1 MKSQIVSS
9 KQRCGSIIDEGE
21 GNNKMKTE
29 RTNTNIPEGWRVAM
43 LGEVAEINPAESLN
57 KGKVAKS
64 VAMESVEPFTRRI
77 SNFKLKEYN
86 GGMKFRNGD
95 TLFARITPCLENG
108 KTSFVDILEDDEI
121 GFGSTEFIVL
131 REKENLS
138 DKKYLYYLS
147 LSPELREIAIR
158 LMTGSSGR
166 QRVQTNLFADKSFV
180 IPPVIEQQA
189 IAALLS
195 SFDDKIELLR
205 EQNKTLEAIAQALY
219 KRWFVDLEFPNEE
232 CKPYKSSGGKMV
244 DSELGTI
251 PAAWRIS
258 LFRDKFKV
266 EYGKSNKKFD
276 PNGVYPLY
284 GAGGI
289 IGYSNLADYTDY
301 QVIIG
306 CRGTCGNIT
315 LAYEDSKITH
325 NSLVVSNEWFKPFIY
340 LFLQGIDIEKVIT
353 GSTQPQITIA
363 NLNNIEI
370 AIPAIGIINIFSE
383 IIAPIFKKKKN
394 NNSQIKTLST
404 LRDTL
409 LPKLISGK
417 IRVPVENVN
426 GAGAEGNK

>member
-1 MKSQIVSS
+1 
-9 KQRCGSIIDEGE
+9 
-21 GNNKMKTE
+21 
-29 RTNTNIPEGWRVAM
+29 M

-57 KGKVAKS
+57 KGKVAKY